1 MLKKETIWRHL
12 LDQVLGKKE
21 IRFTQK
27 ELASRF
33 GVSLSTVFNALSVP
47 RRIGAVQVGGRS
59 FFMRDPEKML
69 YLWATQRNLRRD
81 IVYTT
86 HVDLPVFD
94 LEAAQ
99 PPGIIFAAFSAYRF
113 LYQDPPA
120 DYDKV
125 YVYSNSLDIVKKRF
139 PPASGYPNFFVLK
152 MDKGLLHYGTI
163 TPPVQIFV
171 DIWNLPEWYTK
182 DFLSSLRLKL
192 DL

>member
-1 MLKKETIWRHL
+1 M
-12 LDQVLGKKE
+12 DQVLGKKE
-21 IRFTQK
+21 TQFTQK

-33 GVSLSTVFNALSVP
+33 EVSLSTIFNALAVP
-47 RRIGAVQVGGRS
+47 RRIGAVHVGGRS
-59 FFMRDPEKML
+59 FYIRDPEKML

-81 IVYTT
+81 IVYAT

-99 PPGIIFAAFSAYRF
+99 PADIVFAAFSAYRF
-113 LYQDPPA
+113 LYQDLPA

-125 YVYSNSLDIVKKRF
+125 YVYTNSLDSVKKRF
-139 PPASGYPNFFVLK
+139 PAASGYPNFFVLK
-152 MDKGLLHYGTI
+152 MDQELTRYGTI

-192 DL
+192 NL